1 MPPIPVYANAPL
13 HPEGVTPKT
22 TAQEVEP
29 QPEPTRTI
37 ATTTAASYQPSGPPP
52 PQPGARPAAP
62 TGATS
67 SFCDPPG
74 PQPGDAPH
82 VHHPHHVT
90 ETHITTT
97 TAWQQPNQTPSQFSI
112 PTPARNYAPTHST
125 TAGIPQPSPF
135 ETGRADLSGQTDGS
149 GDGRRSL
156 EHPPGYVQNPYA
168 ADGTAQDRARFEHAQ
183 REASEEEGV
192 MGTVKSYL
200 GGAGSAL
207 KKAEESAWGFAKGF
221 GK

>member
-13 HPEGVTPKT
+13 HAEGVTPKT
-22 TAQEVEP
+22 TSQEVEP
-29 QPEPTRTI
+29 QPEPTRTT
-37 ATTTAASYQPSGPPP
+37 ATTTAPSYQPLVPP
-52 PQPGARPAAP
+52 PQAGARPAAP
-62 TGATS
+62 TDTTP

-74 PQPGDAPH
+74 PRPGTVPH
-82 VHHPHHVT
+82 EPRPHQVT
-90 ETHITTT
+90 ETHVTTT
-97 TAWQQPNQTPSQFSI
+97 TAWQQPSQPTHQFFVA
-112 PTPARNYAPTHST
+112 TPARNYAPTHSIN
-125 TAGIPQPSPF
+125 AGIPQPSLF
-135 ETGRADLSGQTDGS
+135 EAGRADLSRETDRS
-149 GDGRRSL
+149 TGDRRSL

-207 KKAEESAWGFAKGF
+207 KKAEESAWGFAKGL